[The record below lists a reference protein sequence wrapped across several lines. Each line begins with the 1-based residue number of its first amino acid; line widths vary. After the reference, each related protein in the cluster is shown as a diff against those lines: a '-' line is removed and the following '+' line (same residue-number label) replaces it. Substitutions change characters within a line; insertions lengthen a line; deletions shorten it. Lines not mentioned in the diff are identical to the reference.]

1 MLNHIVLMGRL
12 TRDPELKELTSKT
25 DESKKLKR
33 LTFGIA
39 NNDNGK
45 EKDPEFFDV
54 TCWDNLAIWGEQYLK
69 KGTRV
74 LLSGIPHNEIFDGK
88 DGQKHFHFKIVADKI
103 ELIG

>member
-1 MLNHIVLMGRL
+1 MRQMSLTGRL
-12 TRDPELKELTSKT
+12 TKDPELREL
-25 DESKKLKR
+25 ESKLEAGKMLKR
-33 LTFGIA
+33 LTFRIA

-88 DGQKHFHFKIVADKI
+88 DGQKHFHFKDVADKI